1 MAPNHKPAKKTA
13 VAEKD
18 EDRVSTGTG
27 ELESDEESAAADG
40 SHSGEGQGNEE
51 PVAARPAPEGPSMLT
66 PSNDRSMVG
75 QTRYSYDL
83 ATGSRDAS
91 VAWVASLGC
100 LTTASTAPTT
110 VAPAELAATEASS
123 KSVPPASAVPT
134 LPVQPAPT
142 EGPASAVDPKPK
154 RSARKSKNV
163 PAAGDTPNPTP
174 APAPV
179 KRTPSTSS
187 AGGSKAGTIAW
198 GVERFIETRAEMKG
212 LVQALTDRVDDTAAT
227 TDACRLEIKT
237 LTAKL
242 KRVEDEM
249 AALRAE
255 RNNIFDTGSESGE
268 STVRTTGNKRKAHSP
283 RASGA
288 VKRARQDRSSTEG
301 SDSEGDAPGPA
312 HPPARSIIPLEQ
324 RISDPISVQRTEDH
338 QGAAHPDSPKRS
350 RTDARSG
357 SSRAEGSS
365 SAATYTTP
373 PAAAAPSDVPHAPE
387 QYWERAEENSLPYV
401 RSGDWDARGGAGR
414 GGHGRGGGGSRGG
427 HPTGERGGR
436 GGAWRGGRGG
446 GDRGRG
452 DWGHRGG
459 GHGPDAKGK
468 GRASD
473 AQDEVPP
480 AKKGRRAEARADEWV
495 GEPVDGHVIACF
507 ESDAATPAYA
517 KAAAFVDAWSRWAP
531 TQWQYQATTAYI
543 LEDGE

>member
-40 SHSGEGQGNEE
+40 SHSGEGQGSEE
-51 PVAARPAPEGPSMLT
+51 CVAAGPALEGPSMLT

-91 VAWVASLGC
+91 VAWVASLGR

-110 VAPAELAATEASS
+110 VAPTELAATGASS
-123 KSVPPASAVPT
+123 KSVLPASAVPT

-142 EGPASAVDPKPK
+142 EGPADAVDPKPK

-163 PAAGDTPNPTP
+163 PAAGDTPNPSP

-179 KRTPSTSS
+179 KRTSSTSS
-187 AGGSKAGTIAW
+187 VGGSKAGTIAW
-198 GVERFIETRAEMKG
+198 GVERLNEARAEMKG
-212 LVQALTDRVDDTAAT
+212 LVQALTDRIDDTAAT
-227 TDACRLEIKT
+227 ADACRLEIKT

-288 VKRARQDRSSTEG
+288 VKRARQDQSSTEG
-301 SDSEGDAPGPA
+301 SDSEGEAPGPV
-312 HPPARSIIPLEQ
+312 HPPARSTIPLEQ

-338 QGAAHPDSPKRS
+338 QGAAHPDFPQRS

-373 PAAAAPSDVPHAPE
+373 PAAAAPSGVLHAPE
-387 QYWERAEENSLPYV
+387 QYRERAEENSLPDV
-401 RSGDWDARGGAGR
+401 RSGDWDARGGR
-414 GGHGRGGGGSRGG
+414 GRGGGGSRGG

-459 GHGPDAKGK
+459 RGRGDWGNRGGGARGGHGPDAKGK

-473 AQDEVPP
+473 AQ
-480 AKKGRRAEARADEWV
+480 GRGPT
-495 GEPVDGHVIACF
+495 GEEG
-507 ESDAATPAYA
+507 
-517 KAAAFVDAWSRWAP
+517 AP
-531 TQWQYQATTAYI
+531 CR
-543 LEDGE
+543 G